1 MRSESSNKKVEIN
14 RHRAICVCTVLCAAP
29 LAALA
34 AGKTPAPDA
43 QGACSATAQA
53 ARVACAF
60 DGQDDYFLTLGKCM
74 NITDSDK
81 RADCKERAAE
91 RRANIKP
98 ACNARFQSRNDFC
111 DEVGQAPYDPEIDP
125 AQFVDPADIGHGVAP
140 NNYYPLVRGSEWV
153 YRGGGE
159 LNTVVVTG
167 ETREILGVTCAI
179 IHDVV
184 RSEGE
189 VTEDTQDFLAQDL
202 AGNIWYFGEV
212 SQELEDGFL
221 ESIEGSWLAGRER
234 AKPGIIFEAAPQVS
248 DAYRQEF
255 ALGEAEDAARVL
267 STTASESVP
276 AVSCDGTCV
285 LTEDFN
291 LLEPDSL
298 EHKYYAPGVG
308 TILELDPEDGGRIE
322 LISYHIGPEAK

>member
-1 MRSESSNKKVEIN
+1 MRSTSSKEKIDWQRSV
-14 RHRAICVCTVLCAAP
+14 CVCAVLCTAP
-29 LAALA
+29 LMALA
-34 AGKTPAPDA
+34 AGKVPAPA
-43 QGACSATAQA
+43 AEGACSATAQA
-53 ARVACAF
+53 ARIACSF
-60 DGQDDYFLTLGKCM
+60 DGEDDYFLRFGKCL
-74 NITDSDK
+74 NITDSDQ

-91 RRANIKP
+91 RRANIAP
-98 ACNARFQSRNDFC
+98 ACNLRLQARNDFC
-111 DEVGQAPYDPEIDP
+111 DEVGQAPYDPVIDP

-140 NNYYPLVRGSEWV
+140 NNYYPLVRGSTWE

-159 LNTVVVTG
+159 INTVVVTG

-179 IHDVV
+179 VHDVV

-189 VTEDTQDFLAQDL
+189 VTEDTQDFLAQDV

-234 AKPGIIFEAAPQVS
+234 AKPGIIFEAAPQVG

-291 LLEPDSL
+291 LLEPDSV

-308 TILELDPEDGGRIE
+308 AILELDPEDGGRIE
-322 LISYHIGPEAK
+322 LVSYRIGPEAK

>member
-1 MRSESSNKKVEIN
+1 MRFESSNDKIEVKW
-14 RHRAICVCTVLCAAP
+14 HRWICICTVLCAAP
-29 LAALA
+29 LTSLA
-34 AGKTPAPDA
+34 AGKTPAREVE
-43 QGACSATAQA
+43 GACSATAQA
-53 ARVACAF
+53 ARVACGF
-60 DGQDDYFLTLGKCM
+60 DIEDEYFLALGKCV

-81 RADCKERAAE
+81 RESCKKRAAAQ
-91 RRANIKP
+91 RANAGP
-98 ACNARFQSRNDFC
+98 ECNAQFESRDDFC
-111 DEVGQAPYDPEIDP
+111 DEVGQARYDPVIDP

-140 NNYYPLVRGSEWV
+140 NNYYPLVRGSTWV

-159 LNTVVVTG
+159 LNTVVVTD

-179 IHDVV
+179 VHDVV

-221 ESIEGSWLAGRER
+221 KSIEGSWLAGSER
-234 AKPGIIFEAAPQVS
+234 AKPGIIFEAAPRVG

-255 ALGEAEDAARVL
+255 ALDEAEDAARVL

-276 AVSCDGTCV
+276 AASCDGTCV

-291 LLEPDSL
+291 LLEPDSV
-298 EHKYYAPGVG
+298 EHKYYAQGIG
-308 TILELDPEDGGRIE
+308 TILEVDPEDGGRIE
-322 LISYHIGPEAK
+322 LISYRIGPEAK